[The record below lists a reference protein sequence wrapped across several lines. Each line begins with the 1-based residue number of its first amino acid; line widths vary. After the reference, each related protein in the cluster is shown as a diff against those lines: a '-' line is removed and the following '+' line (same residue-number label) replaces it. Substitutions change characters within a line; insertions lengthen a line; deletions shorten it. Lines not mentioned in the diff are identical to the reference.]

1 MKKITDL
8 GLINAEVLGI
18 ALLPD
23 ESNEFEDP
31 ADISLT
37 WQVTEF
43 SPRSMKIQIEWQNV
57 YQVSS
62 GSQRDYLNVTV
73 IDSDHFFSANLF
85 QKIPL
90 GTNHMARVPTM
101 MPKSDFTE
109 SYTKVAD
116 AA

>member
-1 MKKITDL
+1 MEQITDL
-8 GLINAEVLGI
+8 GSINAEVLVI

-43 SPRSMKIQIEWQNV
+43 SPRSMKIQIEWQNI

-73 IDSDHFFSANLF
+73 IDINHFFSANSF
-85 QKIPL
+85 QRIPL
-90 GTNHMARVPTM
+90 GTSHIVKVPTM
-101 MPKSDFTE
+101 MPQSDLTE
-109 SYTKVAD
+109 SYTRVAD